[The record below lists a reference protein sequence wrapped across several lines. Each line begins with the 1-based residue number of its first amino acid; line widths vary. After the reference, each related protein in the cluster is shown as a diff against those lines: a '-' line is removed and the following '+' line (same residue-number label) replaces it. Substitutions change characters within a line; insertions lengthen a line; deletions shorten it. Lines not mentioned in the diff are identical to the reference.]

1 MGTTHATYTLHTS
14 SVTGRVMVESLH
26 SMGYG
31 NPEQTDSGMNQQNA
45 AVSTDTICKSLMRA
59 VESEPVSAQETR

>member
-1 MGTTHATYTLHTS
+1 
-14 SVTGRVMVESLH
+14 MVESLH